1 MSDETTTV
9 RRSVDGPIGRI
20 ELARPDKLNAL
31 DRATLEGLTAAAE
44 WFNAQPGVKVV
55 VVGAE
60 GPSFS
65 AGFDL
70 GDPSWRE
77 LGPPEHS
84 GITGRAMAD
93 AIGSMSA
100 VTIASIRG
108 HCIGGGVVLASACD
122 LRIASATTTFRIPE
136 VDLGVPLYW
145 TGIPRL
151 VRELGPAMTKELVL
165 TGRAFDAA
173 EAKAMRLVN
182 TVVADDDLDTAT
194 AALAA
199 QLAAKP
205 ALVLRTTKVQV
216 DTASPPVPP
225 ESEDVD
231 AEVAGFAAAFSD
243 PECLEAAVAYIERRR
258 R

>member
-84 GITGRAMAD
+84 GITGRAMAVP
-93 AIGSMSA
+93 AA
-100 VTIASIRG
+100 
-108 HCIGGGVVLASACD
+108 D
-122 LRIASATTTFRIPE
+122 LRLVALHGQPE
-136 VDLGVPLYW
+136 DHPSLPVWPEGRYLKL
-145 TGIPRL
+145 
-151 VRELGPAMTKELVL
+151 AVL
-165 TGRAFDAA
+165 
-173 EAKAMRLVN
+173 M
-182 TVVADDDLDTAT
+182 
-194 AALAA
+194 
-199 QLAAKP
+199 
-205 ALVLRTTKVQV
+205 
-216 DTASPPVPP
+216 
-225 ESEDVD
+225 
-231 AEVAGFAAAFSD
+231 
-243 PECLEAAVAYIERRR
+243 
-258 R
+258 